1 MQQDKKCYFLIL
13 FFLLSLKAIR
23 KNGEIVMSKTLVF
36 GHQNPDTDAIGAA
49 IAFAHLQNVLG
60 KDVEA
65 VALGTPN
72 EETQFA
78 LSTFGLEAPRVITSV
93 KPEAD
98 SVMLVDHNEFQQSA
112 VDIADVAIL
121 SVVDHHRISNFETA
135 NPLYYRA
142 EPVGCTSTIVL
153 KLYKEANVS
162 VPKEIAGIM
171 LSAIVSDTLLF
182 KSPTCTPEDVAAA
195 KELAEIAA
203 VNVESYGLDMLKAGT
218 NLSTKS
224 VDTLL
229 ELDAKS
235 FPMGDKKVRIAQVNT
250 VDIAEVLERQAEFE
264 QVMAAENGRN
274 GYDLFLLVITNI
286 LDSDSELLVVGEPK
300 ANVEEAFGVTLN
312 NNRAFLPGVVSRKK
326 QIVPQ
331 LTETF

>member
-1 MQQDKKCYFLIL
+1 
-13 FFLLSLKAIR
+13 
-23 KNGEIVMSKTLVF
+23 MSKTLVF

-49 IAFAHLQNVLG
+49 IAFAHLQNALG

-121 SVVDHHRISNFETA
+121 SVVDHHRIANFETA

-203 VNVESYGLDMLKAGT
+203 VDVESYGLDMLKAGT

-229 ELDAKS
+229 DLDAKS

-300 ANVEEAFGVTLN
+300 ANVQEAFGVTLN

-326 QIVPQ
+326 QVVPQ
-331 LTETF
+331 LTETFL